1 MCFYLAF
8 RALHGH
14 VCGKFPWLP
23 IEDFLVEESARI
35 VGAKPLEVAVMNSL
49 TINIHLGL
57 VSLCNSV

>member
-1 MCFYLAF
+1 MVLIAL
-8 RALHGH
+8 RALYGH
-14 VCGKFPWLP
+14 FCGKFPWLP

-57 VSLCNSV
+57 VSLCNTM